1 MTKSHQF
8 EDALVSFA
16 LDYPAFLDDD
26 AALALAPGDFA
37 NGNGEVWAALRTAH
51 ADGGV
56 NVAKIAAGLGQG
68 FDLQYFSA
76 IKSRYV
82 GTSWAAAQD
91 MARSLKQ
98 HSARMQ
104 LRTIATVMVNDA
116 AKPDRDALTVASEAM
131 ERLIALS
138 RDSAG
143 EPEAVGD
150 ALAGVREYIEER
162 AANPGEVW
170 GIPYGLPRLDRFT
183 GGAHPGEL
191 AMLAG
196 EPGVGKSFLSAQF
209 ALSFGQ
215 SRPGVVFSLEMSTQ
229 AMILR
234 MMGLL
239 GVDTWRVRTG
249 YITEAD
255 RDAIAAAE
263 KTIAGRGIFIH
274 DGILSLAAIR
284 AKLTGLKAKHR
295 IGWFILDYVGLVDE
309 RAESDIEKTARISGA
324 LKGMCRSLDV
334 SGLALSSVNKSGMD
348 TSAANK
354 GAMSGSGRQIHDADN
369 VFFLTA
375 IDENPGRVNLT
386 CKKGRD
392 IPNSTNRKME
402 LRKPT
407 GGQPFTELETTMR
420 DLNKEQS

>member
-1 MTKSHQF
+1 MTKLHQF

-26 AALALAPGDFA
+26 AALALAPADFA
-37 NGNGEVWAALRTAH
+37 NGNGEVWAALRSAH

-56 NVAKIAAGLGQG
+56 NVGRIAAGLGKG
-68 FDLQYFSA
+68 FDLTYFSD
-76 IKSRYV
+76 IKSRYA
-82 GTSWAAAQD
+82 GTSWASAQD

-98 HSARMQ
+98 HSARVQ
-104 LRTIATVMVNDA
+104 LRGIATSMVNDA
-116 AKPDRDALTVASEAM
+116 VNPERDALTIASEAI
-131 ERLIALS
+131 ERLLS
-138 RDSAG
+138 LTRDHSG
-143 EPEAVGD
+143 EPESVGD
-150 ALAGVREYIEER
+150 ALAGVRDYIDDR

-209 ALSFGQ
+209 ALSFGL
-215 SRPGVVFSLEMSTQ
+215 SRPGVIFSLEMSTQ

-249 YITEAD
+249 YITDAD
-255 RDAIAAAE
+255 LAAIAAAE

-274 DGILSLAAIR
+274 DGILNLASIR
-284 AKLTGLKAKHR
+284 AKLTALKARHR

-309 RAESDIEKTARISGA
+309 RAENDIEKTARISGA
-324 LKGMCRSLDV
+324 LKGICRSLDV
-334 SGLALSSVNKSGMD
+334 AGLALSSVNKSGMD
-348 TSAANK
+348 TSSANK
-354 GAMSGSGRQIHDADN
+354 AAMSGSGRQIHDADN

-375 IDENPGRVNLT
+375 VDEYPERVNLT

-392 IPNSTNRKME
+392 IPNSTNRKMV
-402 LRKPT
+402 LRKPA
-407 GGQPFTELETTMR
+407 GGNPFTELETTMR
-420 DLNKEQS
+420 DPNKE